1 MDFYLCTHPCSYHP
15 DQDKKGN
22 AFLNDFEIIIKN
34 ENKCSA
40 PVGFLMPLLNWYLS
54 KASTALTL
62 SFRN

>member
-15 DQDKKGN
+15 DQDKKRN

-40 PVGFLMPLLNWYLS
+40 PVGFLMPLLN
-54 KASTALTL
+54 
-62 SFRN
+62 